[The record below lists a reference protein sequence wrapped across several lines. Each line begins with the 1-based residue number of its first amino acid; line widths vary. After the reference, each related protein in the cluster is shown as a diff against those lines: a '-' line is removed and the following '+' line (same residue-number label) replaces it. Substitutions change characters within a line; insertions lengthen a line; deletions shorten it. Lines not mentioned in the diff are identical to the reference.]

1 MLVRGACPMFFNCSR
16 LLFSL
21 KYPDM
26 EFTQES
32 IDALVVNEVEIM
44 KKIAAELNIRVDQ
57 VSAVIS
63 LVDEG
68 CTIPFISRYRK
79 EKHGNL
85 NEVQVTDCD
94 HLFKSYKNLEERRL
108 EIIKGIFA
116 QGKLTESL
124 YNAAMGAKTL
134 TELEDLWAPF
144 KKKKKT
150 RGMVAAEK
158 GLEPLADFICG
169 ENDDASVEAEAEKF
183 IKTDNADEKLNVLTV
198 KDALDGAK
206 DIIAERTSQDT
217 TNRSDVHGLYMAEGT
232 IVTKGVV
239 PEGQDAETAE
249 KTSTYKMYWD
259 YSEPLNQVKPH
270 RILAINRGER
280 ENALS
285 VTIDVPV
292 DDAVALL
299 QKKVKIS
306 NKYHKDAIED
316 GLIRLLSPAVVREIR
331 SDETDEADG
340 HGIELFSEN
349 LKNLLM
355 TQPIKG
361 SRVLGIDPGIRTG
374 TKCAA
379 LDETGK
385 YLGYFKIYQVQKS
398 DEAYNLL
405 NEAIDKYD
413 IQVVAVGNG
422 TGSPEVQALVSK
434 VISENYAD
442 ANVKYTV
449 VDESGAS
456 VYSASPVAT
465 EEFPDLDLT
474 IRGAISM
481 GRRLQDPLAELVK
494 IDPKSIGVGLYQHD
508 VNQKKLAEQLDEV
521 VGSVVNNVGV
531 NLNTASYMLL
541 KYVSGINMSTA
552 KKIVKYRDE
561 NGKIKSR
568 EELKKVPGLG
578 PKAFEQC
585 AGFLKI
591 AESADPLD
599 NTWVHPEN
607 YDVAREVLSYVQQKK
622 EVPADL
628 KKALCEKYNVG
639 ETTLKDIIDE
649 LQKPNRDP
657 RDGYPAPIMQK
668 GVVNFEDLTVG
679 MKVTGK
685 IKNVVDFGA
694 FVDIGL
700 HETALI
706 HVSELSDNFVSDP
719 MDVVKVGDVKEF
731 TIIALD
737 KDRKRISLSLKSDAN
752 TRLGQT
758 NEGKKPAVKAGA
770 DGKKRVVVVKKSGNG
785 EKKAEFA
792 HGDRPRHENRGDRRF
807 ERGSDD
813 GMSYNPFAAL
823 LKK

>member
-1 MLVRGACPMFFNCSR
+1 
-16 LLFSL
+16 
-21 KYPDM
+21 M
-26 EFTQES
+26 EFTQEK
-32 IDALVVNEVEIM
+32 IDSLIVNEVDIM
-44 KKIAAELNIRVDQ
+44 KKIADELNIKVQQ

-63 LVDEG
+63 LVEEG

-79 EKHGNL
+79 EKHGSL
-85 NEVQVTDCD
+85 DELQVRNCD
-94 HLFKSYKNLEERRL
+94 HLFKSYKNIEERRI
-108 EIIKGIFA
+108 EIVKGIFN

-124 YNAAMGAKTL
+124 YNAAMSASTL

-150 RGMVAAEK
+150 RGMVAIEK
-158 GLEPLADFICG
+158 GLDPLADAML
-169 ENDDASVEAEAEKF
+169 ELNDKDFEAKAAEF
-183 IKTDNADEKLNVLTV
+183 IKTDNEDSALNVATV
-198 KDALDGAK
+198 DEAITGAK
-206 DIIAERTSQDT
+206 DIVAERVSQDT
-217 TNRSDVHGLYMAEGT
+217 KNRAAILDFYVKEGN
-232 IVTKGVV
+232 IVTKGIV
-239 PEGQDAETAE
+239 PEGQDEETAQ
-249 KTSTYKMYWD
+249 KTSTYQMYWD
-259 YSEPLNQVKPH
+259 YTEPLNQVKPH
-270 RILAINRGER
+270 RILAINRAER
-280 ENALS
+280 EGALE
-285 VTIDVPV
+285 VTIDVDV
-292 DDAVALL
+292 EGAIDLL
-299 QKKVKIS
+299 KKRVVIN
-306 NKYHKDAIED
+306 NKYHAEAIED
-316 GLIRLLSPAVVREIR
+316 GVIRLLSPAVIREIR
-331 SDETDEADG
+331 SNETDEADA
-340 HGIELFSEN
+340 HGIGIFSEN

-385 YLGYFKIYQVQKS
+385 YLGYFLIKQVTDPEGSYKAIN
-398 DEAYNLL
+398 D
-405 NEAIDKYD
+405 AIDKYD

-422 TGSPEVQALVSK
+422 TGSQEVQAIVSK
-434 VISENYAD
+434 VISENYSD
-442 ANVKYTV
+442 VMYTV

-456 VYSASPVAT
+456 VYSASDVAR

-494 IDPKSIGVGLYQHD
+494 IDPKAIGVGLYQHD
-508 VNQKKLAEQLDEV
+508 VNQKRLSDTLDEV
-521 VGSVVNNVGV
+521 VGSVVNQVGV

-541 KYVSGINMSTA
+541 KYVSGINSSTA
-552 KKIVKYRDE
+552 KKIVAYRDA
-561 NGKIKSR
+561 NGKITSR

-591 AESADPLD
+591 AESSDPLD

-607 YDVAREVLSYVQQKK
+607 YEAAREVLPLIQKGEK
-622 EVPADL
+622 VPSDL
-628 KKALCEKYNVG
+628 IKQIAEKYNLG
-639 ETTLKDIIDE
+639 ETTVNDIVEE

-668 GVVNFEDLTVG
+668 GVVQFEDLKEG

-700 HETALI
+700 HETGLI
-706 HVSELSDNFVSDP
+706 HVSELSDDFVKDP
-719 MDVVKVGDVKEF
+719 MEVVKVGDVREF

-737 KDRKRISLSLKSDAN
+737 KDRRRISLSLKSDAAN
-752 TRLGQT
+752 RIEHNGMGAKSASTGA
-758 NEGKKPAVKAGA
+758 KKI
-770 DGKKRVVVVKKSGNG
+770 VVVKKSAGNSTND
-785 EKKAEFA
+785 KKSKDANYQNR
-792 HGDRPRHENRGDRRF
+792 DRNNDRRSQRQY
-807 ERGSDD
+807 EGSDD

>member
-1 MLVRGACPMFFNCSR
+1 
-16 LLFSL
+16 
-21 KYPDM
+21 M
-26 EFTQES
+26 EFTQEK
-32 IDALVVNEVEIM
+32 IDSLIVNEVDIM
-44 KKIAAELNIRVDQ
+44 KKIADELNIKVQQ

-63 LVDEG
+63 LVEEG

-79 EKHGNL
+79 EKHGSL
-85 NEVQVTDCD
+85 DELQVRNCD
-94 HLFKSYKNLEERRL
+94 HLFKSYKNIEERRI
-108 EIIKGIFA
+108 EIVKGIFN

-124 YNAAMGAKTL
+124 YNAAMSASTL

-150 RGMVAAEK
+150 RGMVAIEK
-158 GLEPLADFICG
+158 GLDPLADAML
-169 ENDDASVEAEAEKF
+169 ELNDKDFEAKAAEF
-183 IKTDNADEKLNVLTV
+183 IKTDNEDSALNVTTV
-198 KDALDGAK
+198 DEAITGAK
-206 DIIAERTSQDT
+206 DIVAERVSQDT
-217 TNRSDVHGLYMAEGT
+217 KNRAAILDFYVKEGN
-232 IVTKGVV
+232 IVTKGIV
-239 PEGQDAETAE
+239 PEGQDEETAQ
-249 KTSTYKMYWD
+249 KTSTYQMYWD
-259 YSEPLNQVKPH
+259 YTEPLNQVKPH
-270 RILAINRGER
+270 RILAINRAER
-280 ENALS
+280 EGALE
-285 VTIDVPV
+285 VTIDVDV
-292 DDAVALL
+292 EGAIDLLKKRAV
-299 QKKVKIS
+299 IN
-306 NKYHKDAIED
+306 NKYHAEAIED
-316 GLIRLLSPAVVREIR
+316 GVIRLLSPAVIREIR
-331 SDETDEADG
+331 SNETDEADA
-340 HGIELFSEN
+340 HGIGIFSEN

-385 YLGYFKIYQVQKS
+385 YLGYFLIKQVTDPEGSYKAIN
-398 DEAYNLL
+398 D
-405 NEAIDKYD
+405 AIDKYD

-422 TGSPEVQALVSK
+422 TGSQEVQAIVSK
-434 VISENYAD
+434 VISENYSD
-442 ANVKYTV
+442 VMYTV

-456 VYSASPVAT
+456 VYSASDVAR

-494 IDPKSIGVGLYQHD
+494 IDPKAIGVGLYQHD
-508 VNQKKLAEQLDEV
+508 VNQKRLSDTLDEV
-521 VGSVVNNVGV
+521 VGSVVNQVGV

-541 KYVSGINMSTA
+541 KYVSGINSSTA
-552 KKIVKYRDE
+552 KKIVAYRDA
-561 NGKIKSR
+561 NGKITSR

-591 AESADPLD
+591 AESSDPLD

-607 YDVAREVLSYVQQKK
+607 YEAAREVLPLIQKGEK
-622 EVPADL
+622 VPSDL
-628 KKALCEKYNVG
+628 IKQIAEKYNLG
-639 ETTLKDIIDE
+639 ETTVNDIVEE

-668 GVVNFEDLTVG
+668 GVVQFEDLKEG

-700 HETALI
+700 HETGLI
-706 HVSELSDNFVSDP
+706 HVSELSDDFVKDP
-719 MDVVKVGDVKEF
+719 MEVVKVGDVREF

-737 KDRKRISLSLKSDAN
+737 KDRRRISLSLKSDAAN
-752 TRLGQT
+752 RIEHNGMGAKSASTGA
-758 NEGKKPAVKAGA
+758 KKI
-770 DGKKRVVVVKKSGNG
+770 VVVKKSAGNSTND
-785 EKKAEFA
+785 KKSKDANYQNR
-792 HGDRPRHENRGDRRF
+792 DRNNDRRSQRQY
-807 ERGSDD
+807 EGSDD

>member
-1 MLVRGACPMFFNCSR
+1 
-16 LLFSL
+16 
-21 KYPDM
+21 M

-32 IDALVVNEVEIM
+32 INALVVNEVDIM
-44 KKIAAELNIRVDQ
+44 KKIAEELNIRVSQ

-63 LVDEG
+63 LINED
-68 CTIPFISRYRK
+68 CTIAFISRYRK
-79 EKHGNL
+79 DKTDNL
-85 NEVQVTDCD
+85 NEVEVAECD
-94 HLFKSYKNLEERRL
+94 HKFKSYKNLEERRL
-108 EIIKGIFA
+108 EIVRGIFG

-124 YNAAMGAKTL
+124 YNAVMGAKTL

-150 RGMVAAEK
+150 RGMVAIEK
-158 GLEPLADFICG
+158 GLEPLADFMEG
-169 ENDDASVEAEAEKF
+169 QNDDAAVEAEAQKF
-183 IKTDNADEKLNVLTV
+183 IKTDNEDAALNVESFM
-198 KDALDGAK
+198 DAIAGAQ
-206 DIIAERTSQDT
+206 DIIAERTSQNPQ
-217 TNRSDVHGLYMAEGT
+217 NRSDVHDLYMAEGT
-232 IVTKGVV
+232 IETKGIV
-239 PEGQDAETAE
+239 PEGVDAETAE

-259 YSEPLNQVKPH
+259 YSESLNQVKPH
-270 RILAINRGER
+270 RILAMNRAER
-280 ENALS
+280 EGALS
-285 VTIDVPV
+285 VNINVPV
-292 DDAVALL
+292 DGAIALL
-299 QKKVKIS
+299 QKKAKPS
-306 NKYHKDAIED
+306 NKYHNDAIED
-316 GLIRLLSPAVVREIR
+316 GLVRLLSPAVVREIR
-331 SDETDEADG
+331 SNETDEADD

-361 SRVLGIDPGIRTG
+361 SRVLGVDPGYRNG

-385 YLGYFKIYQVQKS
+385 FLGFFKIFQEQNPQ
-398 DEAYNLL
+398 DAYEQIN
-405 NEAIDKYD
+405 NAIDKYD
-413 IQVVAVGNG
+413 IQVIAVGNG
-422 TGSPEVQALVSK
+422 TGSQEVQAIVSK
-434 VISENYAD
+434 VLSENYSD
-442 ANVKYTV
+442 SDVKYTV

-465 EEFPDLDLT
+465 EEFPELDVMV
-474 IRGAISM
+474 RGAISM

-494 IDPKSIGVGLYQHD
+494 IDPKAIGVGLYQHD

-521 VGSVVNNVGV
+521 VSSVVNNVGV

-541 KYVSGINMSTA
+541 KYVSGINLSTA
-552 KKIVKYRDE
+552 KKIVAYRDA

-568 EELKKVPGLG
+568 EELKKVPGIG

-591 AESADPLD
+591 AESSDPLD

-607 YDVAREVLSYVQQKK
+607 YEVAREVLSYVQQKK
-622 EVPADL
+622 AVPADV
-628 KKALCEKYNVG
+628 KKSLCEKYSVG
-639 ETTLKDIIDE
+639 ETTLNDIIEE
-649 LQKPNRDP
+649 LGKPNRDP

-731 TIIALD
+731 TIIDLD
-737 KDRKRISLSLKSDAN
+737 KDRKRISLSLKSDAH

-758 NEGKKPAVKAGA
+758 NEGKKPKAT
-770 DGKKRVVVVKKSGNG
+770 DGSAPRRKVVVVKKGG
-785 EKKAEFA
+785 EKPREAAFA
-792 HGDRPRHENRGDRRF
+792 GSKRSNAN
-807 ERGSDD
+807 RGSDD
-813 GMSYNPFAAL
+813 GLSYNPFAAFFNNQ
-823 LKK
+823 K